1 MCNKAVHIDSWLLY
15 DAPDYVKTQ
24 EMCNKAIEKALW
36 LLFDVPDRFRSL
48 RMSIRAIHPLIFI
61 TPCHP
66 KVQGECE
73 RAVKKDPLQLNDV
86 PDYCFGTHQDT
97 GFGVFLKMKNKRQK
111 TCGHK
116 NGPFLCLVYRNI
128 F

>member
-1 MCNKAVHIDSWLLY
+1 MWHDDYFDDDGGHWDDDDDDDNIFFEWYDGYKKGKAQ
-15 DAPDYVKTQ
+15 KT
-24 EMCNKAIEKALW
+24 KI
-36 LLFDVPDRFRSL
+36 
-48 RMSIRAIHPLIFI
+48 
-61 TPCHP
+61 
-66 KVQGECE
+66 
-73 RAVKKDPLQLNDV
+73 KKRVNAH
-86 PDYCFGTHQDT
+86 CFGTHQDT